1 MGKINLK
8 LGEILQFESELN
20 GLTNQE
26 TGKQI
31 YRGFLKQNIS
41 AMLKYD
47 FMDTSEFLLKEKK
60 KIELVKDDLILKYGE
75 KTEDGGTFIGMFKE
89 NKDEQG
95 NVTSKYINP
104 KYVEFEKEY
113 GTFLDG
119 NEKEV
124 EYPDITKEDLKDIGN
139 TTDDYRIIY
148 KLIKKGSN

>member
-20 GLTNQE
+20 GLINQE

-60 KIELVKDDLILKYGE
+60 KIESLKDDLILKYGE
-75 KTEDGGTFIGMFKE
+75 KTEDGGVFISMFKE
-89 NKDEQG
+89 IKDEQG
-95 NVTSKYINP
+95 NVTSKFINP
-104 KYVEFEKEY
+104 QYVEFEKEY
-113 GTFLDG
+113 GTFLDAT
-119 NEKEV
+119 EKEV
-124 EYPDITKEDLKDIGN
+124 EYPDMTKDDLKDIGN

-148 KLIKKGSN
+148 RLIKKGV